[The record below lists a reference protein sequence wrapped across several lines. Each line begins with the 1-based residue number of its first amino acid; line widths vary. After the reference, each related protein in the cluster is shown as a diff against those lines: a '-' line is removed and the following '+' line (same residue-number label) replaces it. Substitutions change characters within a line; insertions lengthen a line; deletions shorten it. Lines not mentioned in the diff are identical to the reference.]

1 MINNENHTN
10 YYQYF
15 TRLVFNVRYEIEE
28 NNKGSRITVSE
39 KSKIEN
45 LFVRTML
52 TLAGRNANLKKE
64 IKNEKN

>member
-15 TRLVFNVRYEIEE
+15 TWPVFNVRYEIEE

-39 KSKIEN
+39 TSKIEN
-45 LFVRTML
+45 FFV
-52 TLAGRNANLKKE
+52 
-64 IKNEKN
+64 